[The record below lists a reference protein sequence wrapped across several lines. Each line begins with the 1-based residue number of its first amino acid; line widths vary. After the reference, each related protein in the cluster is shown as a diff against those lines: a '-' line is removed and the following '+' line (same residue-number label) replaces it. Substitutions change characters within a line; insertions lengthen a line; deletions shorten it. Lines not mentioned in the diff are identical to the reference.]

1 MTRTRTQTKRD
12 KDVLSVHKPVDFGAM
27 PTYSFKFV
35 SSADVEILDC
45 NEKITD
51 ACSEKITDSI
61 FIGLGDIHQ
70 GRVEVQRS
78 VFDDEVLHD
87 VPLTSMEI
95 EHAECVKPMLIETV
109 EDNDEV
115 PCESVDEQC
124 ASQQERILELEREN
138 EELRKRLEQLQ
149 DETCFWMLRG

>member
-12 KDVLSVHKPVDFGAM
+12 KDVLSVHKPFDFGAM

-35 SSADVEILDC
+35 LSGDVEILDC
-45 NEKITD
+45 N
-51 ACSEKITDSI
+51 EKITDSI

-95 EHAECVKPMLIETV
+95 EAERGIKEHSEHSECVKPMLIETV
-109 EDNDEV
+109 EDEV
-115 PCESVDEQC
+115 TCESVDEQC